1 MLPEPDLLHQP
12 AALPPGG
19 PARRTPLRLLLLL
32 VLLFVFL
39 VAIDLMSGAFKGLGR
54 DTAEALFTGIANP
67 FAALA
72 VGVLATV
79 LVQSSSVT
87 TSTIVALVGSG
98 QLEVAHA
105 VPMVM
110 GANIG
115 TTITNTLVSL
125 GSIRRGAEFRRAFAA
140 ATVHDFFNLLT
151 VAILLPAEILTGFLH
166 KAAAWVAA
174 LVPIQSDAQGG
185 FHSPIKTAVKFVAGG
200 IEDFLGGTLGFHDVL
215 GSVVLLVLAIA
226 LIFMALLLI
235 TKNMRIVIAAG
246 AEKALNA
253 ALDKS
258 GLIGILLGVALTVA
272 VQSSSITTSLL
283 VPLCGAG
290 VLTIANAFPMMLGA
304 NIGTTVTALIAS
316 MATDVNGLTIAL
328 VHLGFNLCGV
338 ALFYPL
344 PFMRRIPIRLAE
356 GLASRST
363 RSVFWVVAYVA
374 GVFVLIPLLGILLF
388 G

>member
-1 MLPEPDLLHQP
+1 MFPEPDLLHQP
-12 AALPPGG
+12 AALPAGG
-19 PARRTPLRLLLLL
+19 PARRIPLRLFLLL
-32 VLLFVFL
+32 VLLFLFL

-54 DTAEALFTGIANP
+54 GTAEALFTGIANP
-67 FAALA
+67 FAGLA

-166 KAAAWVAA
+166 KAAAWFAGI
-174 LVPIQSDAQGG
+174 LPIRSDAQG
-185 FHSPIKTAVKFVAGG
+185 FHSPIKTAVKYVAGG
-200 IEDFLGGTLGFHDVL
+200 IEDLIGGPLGLHGAL
-215 GSVVLLVLAIA
+215 GSIALLVLAVA
-226 LIFMALLLI
+226 LIFLALLLI
-235 TKNMRIVIAAG
+235 TKNMRIVIAAR

-253 ALDKS
+253 ALEKS
-258 GLIGILLGVALTVA
+258 GLIGILIGVALTVA

-290 VLTIANAFPMMLGA
+290 VLTLANAFPVMLGA

-316 MATDVNGLTIAL
+316 MATDVNGLTISTCA
-328 VHLGFNLCGV
+328 
-338 ALFYPL
+338 AW
-344 PFMRRIPIRLAE
+344 R
-356 GLASRST
+356 SST
-363 RSVFWVVAYVA
+363 RSPSCA
-374 GVFVLIPLLGILLF
+374 GFPSGSPRDWLRGPPGAPS
-388 G
+388 GWSCTWPASSS